1 MANISDAF
9 GTVTIGTDDLNNLAT
24 FLYLQQ
30 KSNQNAYYD
39 TTLELEIDKITTLE
53 KIQKYVNNY
62 HHKKDGQYYV
72 SLSFDA
78 TGRWTFENNA
88 EWFFK
93 SVFQETDALVDTIKT
108 KAFYATFEFLE
119 EESGFAFIADSTIDI
134 KWDPSNQ
141 EQYTID
147 YQTTEYEYTAENL
160 IKLRIFDKNEV
171 WDTAY
176 ILKHPKDFENELK
189 DIASIDMR
197 LLKDANLPAI
207 LENLSEFLTAISEKD
222 SQYVYRELEDWLEY
236 ECPNAFKIPVEQA

>member
-30 KSNQNAYYD
+30 KSNRHVYYD
-39 TTLELEIDKITTLE
+39 TTLELEYDKITTLE
-53 KIQKYVNNY
+53 EIQKFVNNY
-62 HHKKDGQYYV
+62 HHKKDERFYV
-72 SLSFDA
+72 SLSFTA
-78 TGRWTFENNA
+78 TGRWTFANNIK
-88 EWFFK
+88 WFFEN
-93 SVFQETDALVDTIKT
+93 VFEQTDTLVNTIKT
-108 KAFYATFEFLE
+108 KTFHANFDFLVE
-119 EESGFAFIADSTIDI
+119 EGGLGFIVDSIIDI
-134 KWDPSNQ
+134 AWNPSEQ
-141 EQYTID
+141 KQYTLSDQAI
-147 YQTTEYEYTAENL
+147 EYEYTAENL
-160 IKLRIFDKNEV
+160 IKFNLFDKNEV

-189 DIASIDMR
+189 DIASIDMG
-197 LLKDANLPAI
+197 LLKGINLPAI